1 MGLDASVM
9 CNCYRE
15 GKTTPCPFPEH
26 YSLDEEGFPALALP
40 YDGNEDKFDQFEE
53 WLATCCEHPHMDYA
67 AVFVAN
73 WKGYH
78 SFVEALEQIG
88 WQHFPTLKAVLP
100 DRNHGLTT
108 SEAAKAALEEL
119 HHFTSGENGLTK
131 TFLVDSETN
140 EPFAASAMAYGGMF
154 GWNGRTG
161 MSLGFDQDGFFI
173 IDVWELNRELFRA
186 KRFEQ
191 RILEVES
198 LDRPQQYEFVNLEND
213 RRFVCS
219 TPLKLFVKDI
229 SGQLKQT
236 YPHFVHVEQ
245 RPIEVTYFSYIV
257 QPLEY
262 IFQASVETGNPVRW
276 S

>member
-26 YSLDEEGFPALALP
+26 FELDEECFPTLNLS
-40 YDGNEDKFDQFEE
+40 YEGNEAHFDTFEE
-53 WLATCCEHPHMDYA
+53 WLVDCCPHPHMDYA

-73 WKGYH
+73 WKGYR
-78 SFVEALEQIG
+78 SFLQALEQMG
-88 WQHFPTLKAVLP
+88 WEHFPTLHTELP
-100 DRNHGLTT
+100 EGNQGLTK
-108 SEAAKAALEEL
+108 SEAAQDALNEL
-119 HHFTSGENGLTK
+119 ERFVTEGSGLTK
-131 TFLVDSETN
+131 TFLVDSETG
-140 EPFAASAMAYGGMF
+140 ESFASSTMAYGGMF

-161 MSLGFDQDGFFI
+161 MSLGFDENGFYI

-191 RILEVES
+191 NVIEAES
-198 LDRPQQYEFVNLEND
+198 LDRPQQFEFVDLD
-213 RRFVCS
+213 SGQRFTCS
-219 TPLKLFVKDI
+219 TPLKLFVKDL

-236 YPHFVHVEQ
+236 YPHRVHVEQ
-245 RPIEVTYFSYIV
+245 RAVDVNYFTYILE
-257 QPLEY
+257 PLRY
-262 IFQASVETGNPVRW
+262 IFRAAVETGNPVRW